1 MKSLLK
7 DTQVVLAANPSTS
20 SASSDVASKVIDMNG
35 FDSCTFINTIG
46 ATSTVVT
53 MVAQMSAS
61 TSDADFAAMTNT
73 TVGPTTV
80 GNGVLVIDIHKP
92 TKRYLRTVLT
102 STGASNLSGGTVAI
116 LYNARSNPTTNATS
130 DVIDS
135 TSVVST

>member
-7 DTQVVLAANPSTS
+7 DCKIVLASNPSTQ
-20 SASSDVASKVIDMNG
+20 SASSDVAGKVVDMQG
-35 FDSCTFINTIG
+35 YDSCVFINTIG

-53 MVAQMSAS
+53 MHAQLASS
-61 TSDADFAAMTNT
+61 TSDADFASLTNA

-80 GNGVLVIDIHKP
+80 GNGTLVIEVHKP

-102 STGASNLSGGTVAI
+102 STGASNLNGGTVAI
-116 LYNARSNPTTNATS
+116 LFNARDVPVTNSSS

-135 TSVVST
+135 TTIVST